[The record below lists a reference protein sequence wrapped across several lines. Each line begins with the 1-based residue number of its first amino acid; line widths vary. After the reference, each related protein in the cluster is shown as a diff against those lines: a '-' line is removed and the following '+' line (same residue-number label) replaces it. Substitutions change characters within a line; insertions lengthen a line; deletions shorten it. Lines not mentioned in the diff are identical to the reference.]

1 MVEDVQTDQP
11 MHSNDDFCFICK
23 NGDGILICCDKCEH
37 AFHEECLGLES
48 DSLPDPWFCQSC
60 CTLSADESN
69 EESESSKGGVPSAP
83 LEMQLKKYVE
93 GELLGEMDF
102 IGLEMK
108 NVVF

>member
-60 CTLSADESN
+60 FTLSAEESN
-69 EESESSKGGVPSAP
+69 GESESSKGGVPSAP
-83 LEMQLKKYVE
+83 LEMQLKNTLMENYWAKWI
-93 GELLGEMDF
+93 LL
-102 IGLEMK
+102 
-108 NVVF
+108 V